1 MTQKQKIL
9 LSFVLPALIAL
20 ITIAIFLEHS
30 HRKLAVERWPI
41 EHKALV
47 HAIAEAMQDK
57 IDEARAVLGY
67 TAQLRQF
74 AHLESVDRIDRT
86 LNGIPPYLE
95 ADKRKTL
102 DTLLKNSRGIS
113 AVFILLPN
121 GDHYLSHPFSV
132 QKSLKKYNLSD
143 RAYFQEAQQT
153 KQPAIS
159 DSLIGADGKMAV
171 VVDIP
176 LLDAQGEI
184 YAHLGAVVL
193 LNKLSALVS
202 PEQIAPFD
210 VGLLIDRQGKL
221 IAHTDTNQ
229 VGPESQLVRY
239 RHPMLSLAEERPGE
253 NHFSRWTDENGV
265 EWLSFVE
272 HLDRGWSL
280 LLQRRLDSVIAEHAD
295 AVRNSVL
302 MVALILLLTGGIG
315 LTVATIATRRWEK
328 ADADLR
334 QARDGLENRVLER
347 TAELARSERQLAAS
361 RDFYLSVLESFPALI
376 WRAGLDAKCDYFN
389 RTWLEFTGRTMEQ
402 EMGDGWAEGVHP
414 DDLQRC
420 IDIYLGAFHH
430 RQNFSMEYRLRR
442 HDGEYRWITDIGR
455 PFHDVNGQFIGYLG
469 TCFDVSER
477 HQAAE
482 QLRLVA
488 SVFSH
493 THEGIMI
500 TDANNVII
508 NVNEAFCAITG
519 YSRSDVI
526 GHSPSMLK
534 SPHQNVEFYRTMWSE
549 LNANGYWQGEVWNRK
564 KGGELYAE
572 LLTISAVFGPDGSLN
587 NYVGIFA
594 DITIQKEHEQRLEHL
609 AHYDPLTGLPNRTLL
624 SDRLHMSIA
633 QAQRN
638 KHLLA
643 VGLLDLDG
651 FKQVNDKLGHAAGDQ
666 LLIEFSNRMRTELRQ
681 TDTLARLGGDEFVIL
696 LNELGSI
703 DECIEAMRRII
714 FSTNQP
720 YTLNEETARISAS
733 IGITIY
739 PDDGADP
746 DLLLRHADQAMY
758 IAKQSGGNRYFM
770 FDPQKDLAA
779 RAERT
784 AIDRL
789 EQALRQHEFEL
800 HYQPKVD
807 MRHGLVVGAEALIRW
822 HHPEKGLVMPGNFLP
837 GIEGTDLS
845 IALGEWVIDQAL
857 RDLNNWFA
865 QGIELSISVN
875 ISPRHLQ
882 LPDFAQRLAGQ
893 ISAYPDLP
901 AHLIELEILETA
913 ALHDTEH
920 VAEVI
925 AACRRMGVS
934 FALDDFGTGYSSL
947 LYLKHLPA
955 NTLKIDQSFVRNML
969 LDQENLAIV
978 KGVIGLAEAFNRTVI
993 AEGVET
999 IEHGDALLKLGCQLA
1014 QGYGIARP
1022 MPMQALAGWIADWK
1036 QPASWSQN
1044 SH

>member
-9 LSFVLPALIAL
+9 LAFVLPALIAL
-20 ITIAIFLEHS
+20 TAIAVFLEHT
-30 HRKLAVERWPI
+30 HRKLAVERWPS
-41 EHKALV
+41 EHQALV
-47 HAIAEAMQDK
+47 RSIAEAMQDK
-57 IDEARAVLGY
+57 IDVAQAMLGY
-67 TAQLRQF
+67 TAQLKSFSR
-74 AHLESVDRIDRT
+74 LESVDRINRT

-95 ADKRKTL
+95 EEKRKTL
-102 DTLLKNSRGIS
+102 DVLLANSRGIS
-113 AVFILLPN
+113 TVFMLLPN

-132 QKSLKKYNLSD
+132 QKSLKKYNLAD
-143 RAYFQEAQQT
+143 RAYFQEAQRT
-153 KQPAIS
+153 KRAAIS

-171 VVDIP
+171 VIDTP

-193 LNKLSALVS
+193 LDNLSALVS

-210 VGLLIDRQGKL
+210 IGMLTDRQGKL

-229 VGPESQLVRY
+229 IGPESQFFRY
-239 RHPMLSLAEERPGE
+239 QHPLLAPGEER
-253 NHFSRWTDENGV
+253 SREGRFIRWADDAGT
-265 EWLSFVE
+265 EWLGFAV
-272 HLDRGWSL
+272 HLESGWDL
-280 LLQRRLDSVIAEHAD
+280 LLQRRLESIVAEHA
-295 AVRNSVL
+295 ATVRSSVM

-315 LTVATIATRRWEK
+315 LAVATLATRRWEY
-328 ADADLR
+328 ADSELR
-334 QARDGLENRVLER
+334 QARDELEHRVIER
-347 TAELARSERQLAAS
+347 TAALASSERQLSAS
-361 RDFYLSVLESFPALI
+361 RDFYLSVLENFPALI

-389 RTWLEFTGRTMEQ
+389 RTWLEFTGRSLAQ
-402 EMGDGWAEGVHP
+402 ERGDGWADGVHP

-442 HDGEYRWITDIGR
+442 HDGEYRWIIDIGR
-455 PFHDVNGQFIGYLG
+455 PFHDINGEFIGYLG
-469 TCFDVSER
+469 TCFDVTER

-500 TDANNVII
+500 TDANNTII

-519 YSRSDVI
+519 YGRDDVV
-526 GHSPSMLK
+526 GRNPAMLK
-534 SPHQNVEFYRTMWSE
+534 SPHQDADFYRAMWAALSTH
-549 LNANGYWQGEVWNRK
+549 GYWQGEIWNRK
-564 KGGELYAE
+564 KSGELYAE
-572 LLTISAVFGPDGSLN
+572 LLTISAVFGPNGTLN

-594 DITIQKEHEQRLEHL
+594 DITLQKQHEQRLEHL

-651 FKQVNDKLGHAAGDQ
+651 FKQVNDRLGHAAGDK
-666 LLIEFSNRMRTELRQ
+666 LLIEFSNRMRAELRQ

-696 LNELGSI
+696 LNELSSV
-703 DECIEAMRRII
+703 DECTEAMRRII
-714 FSTNQP
+714 FGTCQP
-720 YTLNEETARISAS
+720 YLLDNEMAHISAS

-739 PDDGADP
+739 PDDGSDP

-779 RAERT
+779 KAERT
-784 AIDRL
+784 AQDRL
-789 EQALRQHEFEL
+789 EQALTQGEFEL

-807 MRHGLVVGAEALIRW
+807 MQNGTVFGAEALIRW
-822 HHPEKGLVMPGNFLP
+822 RHPDKGLVMPGDFLP
-837 GIEGTDLS
+837 SIEGTDLS
-845 IALGEWVIDQAL
+845 IALGEWVIHQAL
-857 RDLNNWFA
+857 EHLDNWHK
-865 QGIELSISVN
+865 QGLTINVSVN

-882 LPDFAQRLAGQ
+882 LADFAQRLAGQ
-893 ISAYPDLP
+893 MSAFPDLP
-901 AHLIELEILETA
+901 AQLLELEILETA

-920 VAEVI
+920 VAQVI
-925 AACRRMGVS
+925 AACRRMGIS

-955 NTLKIDQSFVRNML
+955 DTLKIDQSFVRNML
-969 LDQENLAIV
+969 HDPENLAIV
-978 KGVIGLAEAFNRTVI
+978 KGVIGLAEAFNRQVI

-999 IEHGDALLKLGCQLA
+999 VAHGNSLLKLGCTLA

-1022 MPMQALAGWIADWK
+1022 MPADDLAKWIAGWERPD
-1036 QPASWSQN
+1036 SWACGKP
-1044 SH
+1044 

>member
-9 LSFVLPALIAL
+9 LSFLLPAIIAL
-20 ITIAIFLEHS
+20 LAIAVFLEQS
-30 HRKLAVERWPI
+30 HRKLAIERWSI

-47 HAIAEAMQDK
+47 HAIGDAMQAK
-57 IDEARAVLGY
+57 INEARAVLGY
-67 TAQLRQF
+67 TAQLKPF
-74 AHLESVDRIDRT
+74 SHLESIERIDRS

-95 ADKRKTL
+95 TEKRKTL
-102 DTLLKNSRGIS
+102 DTLLENSRGIS

-132 QKSLKKYNLSD
+132 QKSLKKYNLAD
-143 RAYFQEAQQT
+143 RAYFQEARRT
-153 KQPAIS
+153 KKPTVS

-176 LLDAQGEI
+176 LLDANGEI
-184 YAHLGAVVL
+184 YAHLGGVVQL
-193 LNKLSALVS
+193 DKLSALVS

-210 VGLLIDRQGKL
+210 MGLLIDRQDKL
-221 IAHTDTNQ
+221 IAHTDANQ
-229 VGPESQLVRY
+229 VGPESQIIRY
-239 RHPMLSLAEERPGE
+239 KHPLLAKSSEADGHTR
-253 NHFSRWTDENGV
+253 FMRWTDDDGK

-272 HLDRGWSL
+272 HLDGGWNL
-280 LLQRRLDSVIAEHAD
+280 LLQRRLDSVVAEHAY
-295 AVRNSVL
+295 AVRESVL
-302 MVALILLLTGGIG
+302 MVALILMLTGGIG
-315 LTVATIATRRWEK
+315 LGVAMITARRWEK
-328 ADADLR
+328 ADSELT
-334 QARDGLENRVLER
+334 QARDELETRVAER
-347 TAELARSERQLAAS
+347 TSALASSERQLAAS

-376 WRAGLDAKCDYFN
+376 WRSGLDTRCDYFN
-389 RTWLEFTGRTMEQ
+389 RTWLEFTGRTTEQ
-402 EMGDGWAEGVHP
+402 EKGEGWSEGVHP

-420 IDIYLGAFHH
+420 LDTYLGAFHL

-442 HDGEYRWITDIGR
+442 HDGEYRWITDIGQ
-455 PFHDVNGQFIGYLG
+455 PFHDVNGEFIGYLG
-469 TCFDVSER
+469 TCFDVSDR

-500 TDANNVII
+500 TDANNVIV

-519 YSRSDVI
+519 YSREDVI
-526 GHSPSMLK
+526 GRNPSMLK
-534 SPHQNVEFYRTMWSE
+534 SPNQTPQFYQTMWQE
-549 LNANGYWQGEVWNRK
+549 LNTAGYWQGEVWNRK
-564 KGGELYAE
+564 KNGDIYAE
-572 LLTISAVFGPDGSLN
+572 LLTISAVFGPDGELN

-594 DITIQKEHEQRLEHL
+594 DITIQKEHEKRLEHL

-624 SDRLHMSIA
+624 GDRLHMSIA

-643 VGLLDLDG
+643 VCLLDLDG
-651 FKQVNDKLGHAAGDQ
+651 FKQVNDRLGHAAGDQ
-666 LLIEFSNRMRTELRQ
+666 LLIEFSTRMRSELRQ

-696 LNELGSI
+696 LNELASI
-703 DECIEAMRRII
+703 DECVEAMRRII
-714 FSTNQP
+714 FCASQP
-720 YTLNEETARISAS
+720 YLLDSEPAHISAS

-770 FDPQKDLAA
+770 FDPQKDMAA
-779 RAERT
+779 KAERS
-784 AIDRL
+784 ALDRL
-789 EQALRQHEFEL
+789 AQALRHDEFEL

-807 MRHGLVVGAEALIRW
+807 MRRGIVYGAEALIRW
-822 HHPEKGLVMPGNFLP
+822 RHPERGLVMPGDFLP
-837 GIEGTDLS
+837 GVEGTELS
-845 IALGEWVIDQAL
+845 VALGEWVIHQAL
-857 RDLNNWFA
+857 THLDAWHRD
-865 QGIELSISVN
+865 GIALTISVN
-875 ISPRHLQ
+875 VSPRHLQ

-893 ISAYPDLP
+893 ISVFPDLP
-901 AHLIELEILETA
+901 AQLLELEILETA

-955 NTLKIDQSFVRNML
+955 DTLKIDQSFVRNML
-969 LDQENLAIV
+969 HDQENLAIV
-978 KGVIGLAEAFNRTVI
+978 KGVIGLAQAFNRSVI

-999 IEHGDALLKLGCQLA
+999 IEHGDALLELGCLLA

-1022 MPMQALAGWIADWK
+1022 MPADELAQWITGWER
-1036 QPASWSQN
+1036 PASW
-1044 SH
+1044 HGGH

>member
-1 MTQKQKIL
+1 M
-9 LSFVLPALIAL
+9 
-20 ITIAIFLEHS
+20 
-30 HRKLAVERWPI
+30 
-41 EHKALV
+41 
-47 HAIAEAMQDK
+47 
-57 IDEARAVLGY
+57 
-67 TAQLRQF
+67 
-74 AHLESVDRIDRT
+74 
-86 LNGIPPYLE
+86 
-95 ADKRKTL
+95 
-102 DTLLKNSRGIS
+102 
-113 AVFILLPN
+113 
-121 GDHYLSHPFSV
+121 
-132 QKSLKKYNLSD
+132 
-143 RAYFQEAQQT
+143 
-153 KQPAIS
+153 
-159 DSLIGADGKMAV
+159 
-171 VVDIP
+171 
-176 LLDAQGEI
+176 
-184 YAHLGAVVL
+184 
-193 LNKLSALVS
+193 
-202 PEQIAPFD
+202 
-210 VGLLIDRQGKL
+210 
-221 IAHTDTNQ
+221 
-229 VGPESQLVRY
+229 
-239 RHPMLSLAEERPGE
+239 
-253 NHFSRWTDENGV
+253 
-265 EWLSFVE
+265 
-272 HLDRGWSL
+272 
-280 LLQRRLDSVIAEHAD
+280 
-295 AVRNSVL
+295 
-302 MVALILLLTGGIG
+302 
-315 LTVATIATRRWEK
+315 
-328 ADADLR
+328 
-334 QARDGLENRVLER
+334 
-347 TAELARSERQLAAS
+347 
-361 RDFYLSVLESFPALI
+361 
-376 WRAGLDAKCDYFN
+376 
-389 RTWLEFTGRTMEQ
+389 
-402 EMGDGWAEGVHP
+402 
-414 DDLQRC
+414 
-420 IDIYLGAFHH
+420 
-430 RQNFSMEYRLRR
+430 
-442 HDGEYRWITDIGR
+442 
-455 PFHDVNGQFIGYLG
+455 
-469 TCFDVSER
+469 
-477 HQAAE
+477 
-482 QLRLVA
+482 
-488 SVFSH
+488 
-493 THEGIMI
+493 
-500 TDANNVII
+500 
-508 NVNEAFCAITG
+508 
-519 YSRSDVI
+519 
-526 GHSPSMLK
+526 
-534 SPHQNVEFYRTMWSE
+534 
-549 LNANGYWQGEVWNRK
+549 
-564 KGGELYAE
+564 
-572 LLTISAVFGPDGSLN
+572 
-587 NYVGIFA
+587 
-594 DITIQKEHEQRLEHL
+594 
-609 AHYDPLTGLPNRTLL
+609 TGLPNRTLL

-714 FSTNQP
+714 FSTSQP
-720 YTLNEETARISAS
+720 YILNDEIARISAS

-779 RAERT
+779 RAERS

-789 EQALRQHEFEL
+789 GQALLQREFEL

-822 HHPEKGLVMPGNFLP
+822 RHPEKGLVMPGNFLP

-857 RDLNNWFA
+857 RDLNDWLA
-865 QGIELSISVN
+865 QGIELSISIN

-969 LDQENLAIV
+969 HDQENLAIV

-1022 MPMQALAGWIADWK
+1022 MPMQALAEWIANWK
-1036 QPASWSQN
+1036 QPASWSQD